1 MELLAPECQKIGRR
15 HVVVSWFE
23 DGGISACSEEDK
35 LKAIFE
41 LCDIFFDTGSLGTGG
56 FPPPSKIQSW
66 WHDTPSGSDP

>member
-23 DGGISACSEEDK
+23 DGGACQHVQKVVDK

-41 LCDIFFDTGSLGTGG
+41 LCGHLL
-56 FPPPSKIQSW
+56 
-66 WHDTPSGSDP
+66 